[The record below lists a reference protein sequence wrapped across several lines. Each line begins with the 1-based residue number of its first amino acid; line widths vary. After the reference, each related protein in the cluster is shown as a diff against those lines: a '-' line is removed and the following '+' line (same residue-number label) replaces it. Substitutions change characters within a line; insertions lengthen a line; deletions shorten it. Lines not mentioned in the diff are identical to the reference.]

1 MSNHNEPVPDLR
13 AWRANRDRG
22 WSRDV
27 GYSLQDV
34 LGAHHYDLS
43 NKGSRPE
50 DPGWHTCRCGWEG
63 YWIDFHPHV
72 ADHLRGVVIP
82 ASGMNHTVI

>member
-1 MSNHNEPVPDLR
+1 MSNRNELVSDLR
-13 AWRANRDRG
+13 AWRANREPG
-22 WSRDV
+22 WSRDI
-27 GYSLQDV
+27 GYSFQDV
-34 LGAHHYDLS
+34 LGAHHYDLFD
-43 NKGSRPE
+43 KGSRPT

-82 ASGMNHTVI
+82 ASGMDHTAI